1 MGDTVVQQRAAP
13 IEDLFVVKGFCA
25 RS

>member
-1 MGDTVVQQRAAP
+1 MIAEKSLANQ

-25 RS
+25 RA